1 MEDFNYIYNARMKHL
16 PAEKAG
22 IDQIYLCG
30 FSRFECGNT
39 DLRVCYGLHL
49 ETILR
54 LTKAYILR
62 KLISIG

>member
-1 MEDFNYIYNARMKHL
+1 MKHL